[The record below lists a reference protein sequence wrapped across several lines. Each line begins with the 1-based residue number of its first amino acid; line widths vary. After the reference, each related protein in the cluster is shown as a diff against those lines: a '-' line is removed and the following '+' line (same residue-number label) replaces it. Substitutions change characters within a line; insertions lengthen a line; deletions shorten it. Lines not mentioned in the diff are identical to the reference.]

1 MEVTT
6 QGDARTAKVG
16 FEQIRKV
23 RTVISRESLV
33 RFGPK
38 LGKR

>member
-6 QGDARTAKVG
+6 QGHARTTEVG
-16 FEQIRKV
+16 VGKIRKV
-23 RTVISRESLV
+23 KTVISRESLV

>member
-1 MEVTT
+1 MEVTA
-6 QGDARTAKVG
+6 QGHARTAEFGVG
-16 FEQIRKV
+16 KIRKV
-23 RTVISRESLV
+23 KTIINRESLV